1 MYNENN
7 KNGFSII
14 RMVIVCLLVVLFL
27 FMFMWLANKCGAKNP
42 IKTGENVFRENMK
55 YLQIAGEDYFTND
68 KLPVNMGEIVKV
80 TLADLYDKK
89 VMLPF
94 VDKNGNACNKYDSYV
109 SVTKVE
115 LGYEMKTNL
124 VCGSEKDY
132 LIKLLGC
139 RNYCPNNACAEKV
152 CQKEKITEYQFKK
165 TVSKDVTSYNCNG
178 YNGYKL
184 SGTNCIITKLADSK
198 NPTIKTD
205 TKTDTKKAN
214 IQVISGTK
222 TLLTTTKTK
231 VDLKVVQT
239 VTPGKSEKVDDKV
252 VVTTT
257 ASTQQRVDDKVV
269 VTTTPDT
276 TKEDCKMVDVI
287 EKYEC
292 NCTTYR
298 DSDGRAHTTCSTCTR
313 TIQKEKC
320 ENVVVPGTTKYS
332 CPKEST
338 NSSGS
343 GVNLKCWHYKT
354 VAGTTTYSCPKES
367 TNSSG
372 SGVNLK
378 CWHYKTTA
386 ATTTYSCPSG
396 TTNQSGSGTSLKCW
410 KYNYT
415 CPSNS
420 NYSEGS
426 GANLKC
432 YYVTGATF
440 KYNCNGFDG
449 YKLDGTNCV
458 KTTTTEQKICSSGYK
473 LEGNKCNK
481 YTTDTKK
488 AKVSTKT
495 ESSTSYKWSR
505 ETTLSGWTKT
515 GKTRVVEGKEVCN

>member
-1 MYNENN
+1 MYNENS

-257 ASTQQRVDDKVV
+257 
-269 VTTTPDT
+269 PDT

-320 ENVVVPGTTKYS
+320 ENVVVPGTTK
-332 CPKEST
+332 
-338 NSSGS
+338 
-343 GVNLKCWHYKT
+343 
-354 VAGTTTYSCPKES
+354 YSCPKES